1 MWVLNMDGKNFEML
15 METLRIMENN
25 SGNIENAIV
34 HLIDNFEKFL
44 SYEQKKDILKEFVR
58 YEKMKIIKINSEKT
72 HPIMEKES
80 YRQAIE
86 NFLLGTTF

>member
-1 MWVLNMDGKNFEML
+1 MWVLNMDNKNFEML
-15 METLRIMENN
+15 MEVLRIMENN

-44 SYEQKKDILKEFVR
+44 SYEQKKEILKEFVR

-86 NFLLGTTF
+86 GFLSGTTF

>member
-58 YEKMKIIKINSEKT
+58 YEKMKSIKINSEKT

>member
-1 MWVLNMDGKNFEML
+1 MDGKNFEML

-44 SYEQKKDILKEFVR
+44 SYEQKKDILK
-58 YEKMKIIKINSEKT
+58 
-72 HPIMEKES
+72 
-80 YRQAIE
+80 
-86 NFLLGTTF
+86 

>member
-86 NFLLGTTF
+86 GFLSGTTF